1 MIAAVVA
8 LAAALTATDPAT
20 DMTFTL
26 SGRTL
31 TAAIGADTPA
41 KTKAKLNGKKVVFDC
56 VRTRGGNVTGTHTRP
71 VTWTRGFM
79 SMRVTL
85 PKTLAHADACGIE
98 RPDGEDISWGFF
110 RGTG

>member
-1 MIAAVVA
+1 VILAVVA
-8 LAAALTATDPAT
+8 LAAALTATDPET

-41 KTKAKLNGKKVVFDC
+41 KVKAKLNGKKVVFVCARFSHDK
-56 VRTRGGNVTGTHTRP
+56 VVTTHRTQLWPKGSL
-71 VTWTRGFM
+71 

-85 PKTLAHADACGIE
+85 PKRIKHTGFCGVE
-98 RPDGEDISWGFF
+98 KPGGEDISYAEFG
-110 RGTG
+110 

>member
-8 LAAALTATDPAT
+8 LAAALTATDAAT

-31 TAAIGADTPA
+31 TAQIGAHTPA
-41 KTKAKLNGKKVVFDC
+41 KVRTRLNGKKVVLSCARMDSRRMA
-56 VRTRGGNVTGTHTRP
+56 VTHTRP
-71 VTWTRGFM
+71 MKWAAGAT

-85 PKTLAHADACGIE
+85 PKALANTDACGVE
-98 RPDGEDISWGFF
+98 TAADGDDISWAYFD
-110 RGTG
+110 